1 LVIKVLDVVP
11 RCYTWDDGAT
21 LAEAI
26 RQAWKAEDR
35 VTVSFAGVDVVPSS
49 FVNGAF
55 VDLLNDVSFDELKR
69 KLKIIDS
76 NRAINDV
83 IRRRLEFEANRW
95 AVA

>member
-1 LVIKVLDVVP
+1 VIKVLDVVP
-11 RCYTWDDGAT
+11 RCYTWDDGAK

-26 RQAWKAEDR
+26 RRAWKVEDR

-55 VDLLNDVSFDELKR
+55 VEFLNDYSFDELKR
-69 KLKIIDS
+69 KLRIVDS
-76 NRAINDV
+76 NTAINHV
-83 IRRRLEFEANRW
+83 IKRCLEFAAKRH